1 MPHLPAANPAP
12 TAVFDLDGTLVD
24 SVPDLAFCL
33 NAVLAGRGL
42 GPYARGVVAALV
54 GDGAPVLIARAFAGR
69 GAVPDADAVAEY
81 LERYTGRL
89 AVDTVAYDGVAEAL
103 DRLDRAGWV
112 LAVCTNKPEAHARG
126 VLAALGLAGHFAAVG
141 GGDSFP
147 TRKPDP
153 GHLAATIAAAGGN
166 PALAVMV
173 GDHANDLRAASG
185 LGAPAIFA
193 LWGYSG
199 PETGESAASVAASAR
214 DVPLI
219 AARLLGVALPG

>member
-1 MPHLPAANPAP
+1 MPRLPVSSPAP

-33 NAVLAGRGL
+33 NAVLEGRGL
-42 GPYARGVVAALV
+42 APYARGEVAAMV

-69 GAVPDADAVAEY
+69 GAVPDAAAVAEY
-81 LERYTGRL
+81 LERYAGRL
-89 AVDTVAYDGVAEAL
+89 AVDTVAYEGVAEAL
-103 DRLDRAGWV
+103 ELLGRAGWV

-126 VLAALGLAGHFAAVG
+126 VLAALGLARHFAAVG

-153 GHLAATIAAAGGN
+153 AHLAATIAAAGGEVVR
-166 PALAVMV
+166 AVMV
-173 GDHANDLRAASG
+173 GDHANDLLAASG
-185 LGAPAIFA
+185 LGMPAIFA
-193 LWGYSG
+193 RWGYSG
-199 PETGESAASVAASAR
+199 PEVGEAAASSAAAAR

-219 AARLLGVALPG
+219 AARLLGASL